1 MSDLAYWLSM
11 LVWPVGLAL
20 IVLAIELP
28 HRISAARARRLAH
41 DHKAAGTPAE

>member
-1 MSDLAYWLSM
+1 MSDLVYWLSM

-28 HRISAARARRLAH
+28 DRISAARARRL
-41 DHKAAGTPAE
+41 DHGDKTVGTPAE